1 LIGPP
6 GSGKGTQAVRIAQW
20 RSVPHIS
27 TGDILRA
34 AVRAESPL
42 GRKVAAVMAAGGLVD
57 DAIITELVEERL
69 RADDASRGFVLD
81 GFPRSLAQAEALDRM
96 RPADSL
102 IVVLIEVPGEAIVRR
117 LSSRRVCDGCGITQS
132 VSHESAGREP
142 CPYCG
147 GNLVRRP
154 DDNPDT
160 IRRRLS
166 AYADVSDPVVAYYR
180 GRRGFGVID
189 GRQHAERVTAD
200 LQAHI
205 GRALNN
211 GGS

>member
-1 LIGPP
+1 MIGPP
-6 GSGKGTQAVRIAQW
+6 GSGKGTQAVRVAQW

-34 AVRAESPL
+34 AVRSESAL
-42 GRKVAAVMAAGGLVD
+42 GRRVAAVMAAGGLVD

-81 GFPRSLAQAEALDRM
+81 GFPRSLLQAQALDRL
-96 RPADSL
+96 RAPESFV
-102 IVVLIEVPGEAIVRR
+102 IVLIDVPGEAIVRR
-117 LSSRRVCDGCGITQS
+117 LSSRRVCDACTITQS
-132 VSHESAGREP
+132 VSHESVSREP

-166 AYADVSDPVVAYYR
+166 AYADISDPVVAYYR
-180 GRRGFGVID
+180 ARRGFGAID
-189 GRQHAERVTAD
+189 GLQHADRVTMD
-200 LQAHI
+200 LQAHVEKAI
-205 GRALNN
+205 N
-211 GGS
+211 GG

>member
-1 LIGPP
+1 
-6 GSGKGTQAVRIAQW
+6 
-20 RSVPHIS
+20 
-27 TGDILRA
+27 
-34 AVRAESPL
+34 
-42 GRKVAAVMAAGGLVD
+42 RKVAAVMAAGGLVD

-81 GFPRSLAQAEALDRM
+81 GFPRSLAQSEALDRM

-102 IVVLIEVPGEAIVRR
+102 IVVLIEVPGEASVRR
-117 LSSRRVCDGCGITQS
+117 LSSRRVCDGCAITQS

-142 CPYCG
+142 GPYCG

-166 AYADVSDPVVAYYR
+166 AYAEISDPVVAYYR
-180 GRRGFGVID
+180 SHRGFAVVD
-189 GRQHAERVTAD
+189 GQQHADRVTAD

-205 GRALNN
+205 ENMIDGRQ
-211 GGS
+211 

>member
-1 LIGPP
+1 
-6 GSGKGTQAVRIAQW
+6 VRIAQW

-34 AVRAESPL
+34 AVRAESAL

-57 DAIITELVEERL
+57 DVIITELVDERL
-69 RADDASRGFVLD
+69 RAADTSPGFVLD
-81 GFPRSLAQAEALDRM
+81 GFPRSLLQAGALDRM
-96 RPADSL
+96 RAPDSFVVAL
-102 IVVLIEVPGEAIVRR
+102 IDVPGEAIVRR
-117 LSSRRVCDGCGITQS
+117 LSSRRVCDACGITQS
-132 VSHESAGREP
+132 VSHESAGREA

-180 GRRGFGVID
+180 ARRGFGAVD
-189 GRQHAERVTAD
+189 GLQHADRVTAD
-200 LQAHI
+200 LQTHI
-205 GRALNN
+205 ERALN
-211 GGS
+211 GQQ